1 MVLLERKG
9 IIARVPVNGEK
20 EVVDADGDGVPGGGH
35 VTATG
40 GGGSTITMNRTFCQV
55 QNQSWCVGYEKHK
68 N

>member
-9 IIARVPVNGEK
+9 IIAKVPVNGEK
-20 EVVDADGDGVPGGGH
+20 EVVDADGDRVPGGGH

-40 GGGSTITMNRTFCQV
+40 GGWSTIPMDRTLGQV
-55 QNQSWCVGYEKHK
+55 KNQSRCVGYEKHK